1 MLYDIIS
8 MLKSFEI
15 VFFITLKNKKWEDYI
30 IMKFDESFYEKK
42 NTGRNILIVVII
54 IIILFA
60 FKNRITSSFTFLDG
74 ITQAVNFRLVKV
86 KSMLYT
92 QVLKLKSRVND
103 ISYIED
109 YVTNNKTR
117 DFELQKNKVQNMEL
131 AYLKQENENL
141 RQMLEMRQ
149 KNPSEFIA
157 ADVALVENGN
167 SSEKMYINKGA
178 TQGIKM
184 NLPVMFDGFLIGK
197 ISKVNDE
204 YSEVTLLTSKTSK
217 LSVVLNGELQIL
229 RGNGN
234 GTFSVQNYNG
244 GIVDKNTVFN
254 IETSGVSD
262 ILPRGIKI
270 GTFKITD
277 LGNFSKMKEVRFK
290 PTFQIFDI
298 QSVLVYKWSINDTIN
313 TQIQN
318 QVKIEE
324 QQNKDNSQIN

>member
-1 MLYDIIS
+1 
-8 MLKSFEI
+8 
-15 VFFITLKNKKWEDYI
+15 
-30 IMKFDESFYEKK
+30 MKLDDFSEKK
-42 NTGRNILIVVII
+42 STGRIVLILIII

-74 ITQAVNFRLVKV
+74 VTQAVNFRLVKV

-103 ISYIED
+103 IGYIGE
-109 YVTNNKTR
+109 YVENNKNR
-117 DFELQKNKVQNMEL
+117 DFELQKNKVQNMEF
-131 AYLKQENENL
+131 AYLKEENEKL

-167 SSEKMYINKGA
+167 SSEKMYINKGSA
-178 TQGIKM
+178 QGIKI
-184 NLPVMFDGFLIGK
+184 NLPVMFNGYLIGK
-197 ISKVNDE
+197 ISKVSDE

-217 LSVVLNGELQIL
+217 LSVVLNGTDQQIL

-234 GTFSVQNYNG
+234 GTFSILNYNEG
-244 GIVDKNTVFN
+244 KVEKNTVFN

-270 GTFKITD
+270 GSFKIKNLND
-277 LGNFSKMKEVRFK
+277 FNKVKELKFNPNFN
-290 PTFQIFDI
+290 IFDV
-298 QSVLVYKWSINDTIN
+298 QSVLVYKWSVNDVINN
-313 TQIQN
+313 QIQN
-318 QVKIEE
+318 QVKAEEE
-324 QQNKDNSQIN
+324 QQNKENSQIN

>member
-1 MLYDIIS
+1 MSLDNFS
-8 MLKSFEI
+8 
-15 VFFITLKNKKWEDYI
+15 
-30 IMKFDESFYEKK
+30 EKK
-42 NTGRNILIVVII
+42 STGRTLLIIVII
-54 IIILFA
+54 IIVLFA

-109 YVTNNKTR
+109 YVENNKTR

-131 AYLKQENENL
+131 AYLKQENEKL

-149 KNPSEFIA
+149 INPAEFIA

-167 SSEKMYINKGA
+167 SSEKMYINKG
-178 TQGIKM
+178 TSQGIKV
-184 NLPVMFDGFLIGK
+184 NLPVMYDGYLIGK
-197 ISKVNDE
+197 ISKVSEE
-204 YSEVTLLTSKTSK
+204 YSEVTLLTSKASK
-217 LSVVLNGELQIL
+217 LSVVLNGNTQQIL

-234 GTFSVQNYNG
+234 GTFSVQNFNEG
-244 GIVDKNTVFN
+244 SVTKDTIFN

-262 ILPRGIKI
+262 VLPKGIRI
-270 GTFKITD
+270 GTFKVTEI
-277 LGNFSKMKEVRFK
+277 NAFNKMKEIRFK
-290 PTFQIFDI
+290 PSFNIFDI
-298 QSVLVYKWSINDTIN
+298 QSVLVYKWSVNDAIN

-318 QVKIEE
+318 KVKAEAE
-324 QQNKDNSQIN
+324 QENKENSQSN

>member
-1 MLYDIIS
+1 
-8 MLKSFEI
+8 
-15 VFFITLKNKKWEDYI
+15 
-30 IMKFDESFYEKK
+30 MKLDDFSEKK
-42 NTGRNILIVVII
+42 ITGRTVLILIII

-74 ITQAVNFRLVKV
+74 VTQAVNFRLVKV

-103 ISYIED
+103 IGYIGE
-109 YVTNNKTR
+109 YVENNKNR
-117 DFELQKNKVQNMEL
+117 DFELQKNKVQNMEF
-131 AYLKQENENL
+131 AYLKEENEKL

-178 TQGIKM
+178 AQGIKI
-184 NLPVMFDGFLIGK
+184 NLPVMFNGYLIGK
-197 ISKVNDE
+197 ISKVSDE

-217 LSVVLNGELQIL
+217 LSVVLNGTEQQIL

-234 GTFSVQNYNG
+234 GTFSILNYNEG
-244 GIVDKNTVFN
+244 KVEKNTVFN

-270 GTFKITD
+270 GSFKIKNLND
-277 LGNFSKMKEVRFK
+277 FNKVKELKFNPNFN
-290 PTFQIFDI
+290 IFDV
-298 QSVLVYKWSINDTIN
+298 QSVLVYKWSVNDVINN
-313 TQIQN
+313 QIQN
-318 QVKIEE
+318 QVKAEEE
-324 QQNKDNSQIN
+324 QQNKENSQIN

>member
-1 MLYDIIS
+1 
-8 MLKSFEI
+8 
-15 VFFITLKNKKWEDYI
+15 
-30 IMKFDESFYEKK
+30 MKLDDFSEKK
-42 NTGRNILIVVII
+42 STGRTVLILIII

-74 ITQAVNFRLVKV
+74 VTQAVNFRLVKV

-103 ISYIED
+103 IGYIGE
-109 YVTNNKTR
+109 YVENNKNR
-117 DFELQKNKVQNMEL
+117 DFELQKNKVQNMEF
-131 AYLKQENENL
+131 AYLKEENEKL

-178 TQGIKM
+178 AQGIKI
-184 NLPVMFDGFLIGK
+184 NLPVMFNGYLIGK
-197 ISKVNDE
+197 ISKVSDE

-217 LSVVLNGELQIL
+217 LSVVLNGTDQQIL

-234 GTFSVQNYNG
+234 GTFSILNYNEG
-244 GIVDKNTVFN
+244 KVEKNTVFN

-270 GTFKITD
+270 GSFKIKNLND
-277 LGNFSKMKEVRFK
+277 FNKVKELKFNPNFN
-290 PTFQIFDI
+290 IFDI
-298 QSVLVYKWSINDTIN
+298 QSVLVYKWSVNDVINN
-313 TQIQN
+313 QIQN
-318 QVKIEE
+318 QVKAEEE
-324 QQNKDNSQIN
+324 QQNKENSQIN

>member
-1 MLYDIIS
+1 MSLDNFS
-8 MLKSFEI
+8 
-15 VFFITLKNKKWEDYI
+15 
-30 IMKFDESFYEKK
+30 EKK
-42 NTGRNILIVVII
+42 STGRTLLIIVII
-54 IIILFA
+54 IIVLFA

-109 YVTNNKTR
+109 YVENNKTR

-131 AYLKQENENL
+131 AYLKEENEKL

-149 KNPSEFIA
+149 KNPAEFIA

-167 SSEKMYINKGA
+167 SSEKMYINKG
-178 TQGIKM
+178 TSQGIKV
-184 NLPVMFDGFLIGK
+184 NLPVMYDGYLIGK
-197 ISKVNDE
+197 ISKVSEE
-204 YSEVTLLTSKTSK
+204 YSEVTLLTSKSSK
-217 LSVVLNGELQIL
+217 LSVVLNSNTQQIL

-234 GTFSVQNYNG
+234 GTFSVQNFNEG
-244 GIVDKNTVFN
+244 SVTKDTIFN

-262 ILPRGIKI
+262 VLPKGIRI
-270 GTFKITD
+270 GTFKVTEI
-277 LGNFSKMKEVRFK
+277 NAFNKMKEIRFK
-290 PTFQIFDI
+290 PSFNIFDI
-298 QSVLVYKWSINDTIN
+298 QSVLVYKWSVNDAIN

-318 QVKIEE
+318 KVKVEAE
-324 QQNKDNSQIN
+324 QENKENSQSN

>member
-1 MLYDIIS
+1 
-8 MLKSFEI
+8 
-15 VFFITLKNKKWEDYI
+15 
-30 IMKFDESFYEKK
+30 MKFDESFYEKK
-42 NTGRNILIVVII
+42 NTGRNILIIVII

-244 GIVDKNTVFN
+244 GIVNKNTVFN

-262 ILPRGIKI
+262 VLPKGIRI

-277 LGNFSKMKEVRFK
+277 IGNFSKMKEVRFR

-318 QVKIEE
+318 QIKTEKQE
-324 QQNKDNSQIN
+324 NKDNSQIN

>member
-157 ADVALVENGN
+157 EDVALVENGN